1 MRRFVLT
8 AVLLGVLLNF
18 LISPADA
25 FIDASLQMQLGN
37 PSGTI
42 VDTNNHDHFLIQRTV
57 EAIDYSDNLGEPNWA
72 SWDLTSG
79 DANGAVARQDSFA
92 ADTNLPVNFY
102 HVGANEYAHSGY
114 DRGHLCDSA
123 DRTDST
129 NDNNLTFLMSNMMPQ
144 APDNN
149 SGVWGNLES
158 YCRSLV
164 QSTNNYELL
173 IICGPSEFD
182 GTKINTNGYVSI
194 PEFTWKIVVV
204 VPPGSG
210 NALSRITATNRVI
223 AVKIPNTNGV
233 STVWQNFI
241 CSANQIQ
248 VDTGFNFFTALPA
261 DVATAL
267 RNKVDGQ
274 TNAPPIIFS
283 FSPTSGAT
291 NANVIIT
298 GTNFNNASAVAFNG
312 ANAIFNI
319 DSATQITAIV
329 PTNAGSGF
337 VSVSTSSGTAISTNS
352 FTVLNNGGT
361 VYSGVLVGWD
371 MSGLTGG
378 ANNYGISPLPQTT
391 NAPNLSSG
399 GLIRGSGVKTSGS
412 AGANGW
418 GGTGFTNISK
428 ATAIASNQFATFSLT
443 ASNGYAMSCTSV
455 SLYNYKRSG
464 TGPASGVLQYQIDA
478 GAFTDITNFSY
489 SSASGG
495 GTNAT
500 IDLSTITDLQNVGEN
515 TNVTFRIVNYG
526 GTSSS
531 GTWYVYDT
539 AGSTALDLAIQG
551 TVTQIVNPPAI
562 APSISLLTFVNQQF
576 QFAITGATGSN
587 YIIQATTDLSS
598 PNWIPILTNVAPFTF
613 VDTNTTFS
621 QRFYRVQT
629 AP

>member
-8 AVLLGVLLNF
+8 AVLLGVFFNF
-18 LISPADA
+18 LISPALA

-37 PSGTI
+37 PSGAIT
-42 VDTNNHDHFLIQRTV
+42 DTNNHAHFLIQRTV

-72 SWDLTSG
+72 SWDLTASDIGNSG
-79 DANGAVARQDSFA
+79 RSTKFFQ
-92 ADTNLPVNFY
+92 DTNLVNFY
-102 HVGANEYAHSGY
+102 QVKIDEYASSGF
-114 DRGHLCDSA
+114 DRGHMCPSD
-123 DRTDST
+123 DRTDNT
-129 NDNNLTFLMSNMMPQ
+129 NDNNLVFFMSNMIPQ

-149 SGVWGNLES
+149 SGVWGNFES

-173 IICGPSEFD
+173 IICGPSIFD
-182 GTKINTNGYVSI
+182 GSKINTNGYVSI
-194 PEFTWKIVVV
+194 PQYIWKIVVV
-204 VPPGSG
+204 VPPGNG

-248 VDTGFNFFTALPA
+248 ADTGFNFFTTLPA
-261 DVATAL
+261 DVATTL

-312 ANAIFNI
+312 ASAIFNI
-319 DSATQITAIV
+319 DSATQITATV

-337 VSVSTSSGTAISTNS
+337 VSVSTPSGTAISTNS

-378 ANNYGISPLPQTT
+378 ANNYGASPLIPTT
-391 NAPNLSSG
+391 NAPNIFIG
-399 GLIRGSGVKTSGS
+399 GLTRGSGVKTSGS
-412 AGANGW
+412 AGASGW

-428 ATAIASNQFATFSLT
+428 ATAIASNQFATFGLT
-443 ASNGYAMSCTSV
+443 ISNGYEMSCTSV
-455 SLYNYKRSG
+455 SWYSYKRSG
-464 TGPASGVLQYQIDA
+464 TGPAYGVIQYQVNSGI
-478 GAFTDITNFSY
+478 FFDITNFSY
-489 SSASGG
+489 NSTSGG
-495 GTNAT
+495 GTNAS
-500 IDLSTITDLQNVGEN
+500 IDLSAISALQQIGAN

-539 AGSTALDLAIQG
+539 VGSTALDLAIQG
-551 TVTQIVNPPAI
+551 TINQIVAIPPAI
-562 APSISLLTFVNQQF
+562 APSFSMLAFNNRQF
-576 QFAITGATGSN
+576 QFTISGTTGSN
-587 YIIQATTDLSS
+587 YIVQATTNLN
-598 PNWIPILTNVAPFTF
+598 PANWITLLTNPAPFSF
-613 VDTNTTFS
+613 VDTNTVFN
-621 QRFYRVQT
+621 QRFYRVEVG
-629 AP
+629 P